1 MRTWTRGEKIG
12 CWSTVVGTITCLAVI
27 YSLSPVQSLV
37 RQLTSDDAE
46 HSEVT
51 GQTADAQLLLEQQRK
66 LFEEQT
72 QAAKAELRRLHD
84 ERILLR
90 QQRIDSIAKGFE
102 NKDSREYDRIVLH
115 NKCDQQVDVAL
126 YYLDLDEK
134 WITRGWWGIAAGDS
148 VTTNAMTRNAYV
160 YFYGEN
166 QATGR
171 LWDGAGKQD
180 SIALPVVNSKFDHL
194 AEETFVYENPRTV
207 SFYHRK
213 TGDTWGDHVE
223 AFECF
228 AEAPL
233 N

>member
-12 CWSTVVGTITCLAVI
+12 CWSTLVGTITCLAVI
-27 YSLSPVQSLV
+27 YSLAPVQSLV
-37 RQLTSDDAE
+37 HRLLPGGAE
-46 HSEVT
+46 HSAVV
-51 GQTADAQLLLEQQRK
+51 GPASDQQLLLEQQRK

-72 QAAKAELRRLHD
+72 LAAKEELRRLHE

-90 QQRIDSIAKGFE
+90 QQRLDSIAEGFTG
-102 NKDSREYDRIVLH
+102 KDSRQYDQIVLH

-171 LWDGAGKQD
+171 RWDGTGKPD

-194 AEETFVYENPRTV
+194 ADETFVYDDPRTV
-207 SFYHRK
+207 AFYRRK

-223 AFECF
+223 TFECF
-228 AEAPL
+228 AEAPP